1 MEILLGLN
9 MILYLAGFVL
19 PLPCAVMAWIGW
31 FRIAKTPPATAWR
44 RLVSLI
50 SLVVFTGAQIL
61 WFFYLVRMHQGA
73 DLFETT
79 ATNIASLAAALLIVP
94 SALAERKIRLWLVL
108 GAVGLLF
115 FFISSTG
122 EIAI

>member
-1 MEILLGLN
+1 MGILLGLN
-9 MILYLAGFVL
+9 MIFYLAGYVF
-19 PLPCAVMAWIGW
+19 PLPCAVMAWIAW
-31 FRIAKTPPATAWR
+31 LRRSPPPKAWR

-61 WFFYLVRMHQGA
+61 WFFYVLRLHQGA

-79 ATNIASLAAALLIVP
+79 TTNIASLGAALLIVP
-94 SALAERKIRLWLVL
+94 SALAERKTRLWLVL
-108 GAVGLLF
+108 GAVSWLF
-115 FFISSTG
+115 FFVSSTG